1 MAVKD
6 EIKDKTL
13 LRLLND
19 ISLRTNVPIETVKNA
34 VFSQFKFLKINM
46 SVGDKEDA
54 DSFLTIGLYKIGTFY
69 PRKHFINFCK
79 KNGVLEKNKQNINKY
94 KKKRDEQRG

>member
-19 ISLRTNVPIETVKNA
+19 VSLRTGVPIETVKNA

-46 SVGDKEDA
+46 SVGDKNDA
-54 DSFLTIGLYKIGTFY
+54 ESFLTIGLHKIGTFY
-69 PRKHFINFCK
+69 PRKRFINFCK
-79 KNGVLEKNKQNINKY
+79 ESGILEKNQKKLSKY
-94 KKKRDEQRG
+94 KNNKDEQGS